1 MAITVQELI
10 EELQGFPAESEVFI
24 ADNDMNELFLTDS
37 VLRDDCLTLTVVSES
52 EREDNK

>member
-10 EELQGFPAESEVFI
+10 EELQGFPAESVVSI
-24 ADNDMNELFLTDS
+24 VDNHMNELFIADS